1 MSEERDLRL
10 AVLIDADNAPR
21 SALGD
26 VMAEVAVYGTPTI
39 KRIYGDWTTPNL
51 ASWKPLLLENAITPV
66 QQYGYTTGKNSTD
79 SAMIIDAM
87 DILYTG
93 QVDGFVLVSSDS
105 DFTRLAIRLR
115 EAGKKVYGM
124 GEKKTPNPFIVA
136 CDKFVYIEVIRSAAQ
151 QERAEEAAREEPK
164 EPPKPARRAAR
175 KKGAEAAPAPAPEA
189 EPPSRVPKE
198 IITLLADSVEMLA
211 DLLHQK
217 KQKTLKQLQRYI
229 RKSWLTAWLDE
240 KNEKL
245 YLTVEDYRAA
255 QEEQKAAAAAASK
268 AETQPKQ
275 DADAVPLNLE
285 VARSFSQ
292 VLKKEKA
299 LMQDERAVEELDH
312 MQKTTQAIC
321 DWLEAH
327 PESLPKA
334 RRFAEYYI
342 PTTLKLLHTYNDVQ
356 GQQGENAEAIRRDIA
371 GILHTL
377 NQAYDNL
384 YDKLLSDVALDVSSE
399 IAALQGM
406 LANDGL
412 TGEGML

>member
-66 QQYGYTTGKNSTD
+66 QQFGYTTGKNSTD

-164 EPPKPARRAAR
+164 EPPKPARRTAK

-211 DLLHQK
+211 D
-217 KQKTLKQLQRYI
+217 
-229 RKSWLTAWLDE
+229 
-240 KNEKL
+240 
-245 YLTVEDYRAA
+245 EDGYA
-255 QEEQKAAAAAASK
+255 
-268 AETQPKQ
+268 
-275 DADAVPLNLE
+275 PLGE
-285 VARSFSQ
+285 VANLLVRKKRDFDPRNFGFSKLSKL
-292 VLKKEKA
+292 VKA
-299 LMQDERAVEELDH
+299 LPRFEVDVRQGGQSNMKHFFVRDKER
-312 MQKTTQAIC
+312 K
-321 DWLEAH
+321 
-327 PESLPKA
+327 
-334 RRFAEYYI
+334 
-342 PTTLKLLHTYNDVQ
+342 
-356 GQQGENAEAIRRDIA
+356 
-371 GILHTL
+371 
-377 NQAYDNL
+377 
-384 YDKLLSDVALDVSSE
+384 
-399 IAALQGM
+399 
-406 LANDGL
+406 
-412 TGEGML
+412 

>member
-175 KKGAEAAPAPAPEA
+175 KKGAEAAPPPAPEA

-211 DLLHQK
+211 D
-217 KQKTLKQLQRYI
+217 
-229 RKSWLTAWLDE
+229 
-240 KNEKL
+240 
-245 YLTVEDYRAA
+245 EDGYA
-255 QEEQKAAAAAASK
+255 
-268 AETQPKQ
+268 
-275 DADAVPLNLE
+275 PLGE
-285 VARSFSQ
+285 VANLLVR
-292 VLKKEKA
+292 KKRDFDPRNIGFAKLSKLVKA
-299 LMQDERAVEELDH
+299 LPRFEVDVRQGGQSNMKHFFVRDKER
-312 MQKTTQAIC
+312 K
-321 DWLEAH
+321 
-327 PESLPKA
+327 
-334 RRFAEYYI
+334 
-342 PTTLKLLHTYNDVQ
+342 
-356 GQQGENAEAIRRDIA
+356 
-371 GILHTL
+371 
-377 NQAYDNL
+377 
-384 YDKLLSDVALDVSSE
+384 
-399 IAALQGM
+399 
-406 LANDGL
+406 
-412 TGEGML
+412 